1 VKRLSQ
7 SEITSITRR
16 LGVLRADSIRLKI
29 LGLAVLATLL
39 PSVGT
44 AWISYLENKRALEA
58 KATEELLR
66 VSAQTARELDIWAR
80 DRRYDLRVFAS
91 SYEITEN
98 IQTVARGDSPSAY
111 GRVTDYLKSVSERFD
126 DYDEL
131 LILAPNGQVVA
142 STEERAA
149 SVELPEGWQARLRNG
164 DFVAGTPYWDVSD
177 QSAEIVIAVPILEAG
192 ERMLGTLAAEVN
204 LLGLIETL
212 KNFAPDESGIAS
224 LLTADGSLIVSS
236 AGVSAEAMQLRYAPE
251 TVRAHLESNGTPVE
265 LTDVTGE
272 RVIGSMR
279 PVPGIDW
286 IVVAAIPTAEV
297 YRQLAR
303 MRLVTVSIVAGT
315 LLVAALVGYALGLII
330 TRPLDRLTRA
340 ASKVAAGDLEV
351 EIVDTK
357 GGEVGYLTDVFRDM
371 IARLRTSR
379 VELERLSVTD
389 PLTGLDN
396 RRRMMESLQNEV
408 LRSRRLEHVFSVV
421 MADVDH
427 FKDYNDAHGHVAG
440 DEALKRV
447 AMVLRGALRD
457 GDSVARYG
465 GEEFFVLLPET
476 PVAAA
481 SDFAKRV
488 RAALAKHAP
497 PAGAVTLSFGIA
509 AFPASGDSG
518 EELIRAA
525 DAALYEAKRGGR
537 DRSVV
542 ARGAERVK
550 VARGSS
556 SG

>member
-1 VKRLSQ
+1 VPRLSQ
-7 SEITSITRR
+7 SESTNITRR

-58 KATEELLR
+58 KATEELLS

-98 IQTVARGDSPSAY
+98 IESVARGNSPIAH

-126 DYDEL
+126 DYDDL

-142 STEERAA
+142 TSGERAA
-149 SVELPEGWQARLRNG
+149 SVELPPGWQARLRNG
-164 DFVAGTPYWDVSD
+164 DFIAGIPYWDEAD
-177 QSAEIVIAVPILEAG
+177 QRAEIVIAVPILVAG

-212 KNFAPDESGIAS
+212 KIFAPGDSGLAS

-236 AGVSAEAMQLRYAPE
+236 AGSSAEAMQLRYPAE
-251 TVRAHLESNGTPVE
+251 TLRGQLETDGTPVE
-265 LTDVTGE
+265 LTDVWGE
-272 RVIGSMR
+272 RAIGSMR

-286 IVVAAIPTAEV
+286 IVVAAIPIAEV
-297 YRQLAR
+297 YGQLVR

-315 LLVAALVGYALGLII
+315 LLVAAVVGYALGLII

-340 ASKVAAGDLEV
+340 AAKVAAGDLEV
-351 EIVDTK
+351 QLVDTK

-371 IARLRTSR
+371 VARLRTSR

-408 LRSRRLEHVFSVV
+408 LRSRRLEHAFSVV
-421 MADVDH
+421 MVDVDH
-427 FKDYNDAHGHVAG
+427 FKEYNDAHGHMAG

-447 AMVLRGALRD
+447 AAVLRGALRD

-476 PVAAA
+476 PAAAA
-481 SDFAKRV
+481 SDLVKRV
-488 RAALAKHAP
+488 RVALAKHAP
-497 PAGAVTLSFGIA
+497 PGGAVTLSFGIA
-509 AFPASGDSG
+509 AYPANGDSG
-518 EELIRAA
+518 EALIQAA

-550 VARGSS
+550 AARG
-556 SG
+556 

>member
-1 VKRLSQ
+1 VTRLSQ
-7 SEITSITRR
+7 SESTSITRR

-58 KATEELLR
+58 KATEEVLS

-98 IQTVARGDSPSAY
+98 IASISRGGSASALR
-111 GRVTDYLKSVSERFD
+111 RVTDYLKSVSERFD
-126 DYDEL
+126 DYDDL
-131 LILAPNGQVVA
+131 LILGTSGQVVA
-142 STEERAA
+142 TSGGRSAA
-149 SVELPEGWQARLRNG
+149 VELPEGWQARLRSG
-164 DFVAGTPYWDVSD
+164 DFVAGTPYWDASD
-177 QSAEIVIAVPILEAG
+177 QRPKIVIAVPILEG
-192 ERMLGTLAAEVN
+192 SERLLGTLAAEVS
-204 LLGLIETL
+204 LVGLIETL
-212 KNFAPDESGIAS
+212 KDFAPGDAGISS

-236 AGVSAEAMQLRYAPE
+236 AGGSAESMQLRYARE
-251 TVRAHLESNGTPVE
+251 TIRAQLDSGGAPVE

-272 RVIGSMR
+272 QVVGSMR

-297 YRQLAR
+297 YAQLAR

-315 LLVAALVGYALGLII
+315 LLVAAVVGYALGLII

-340 ASKVAAGDLEV
+340 ASKVAAGELEV
-351 EIVDTK
+351 DLVDTK
-357 GGEVGYLTDVFRDM
+357 GGEVGYLTEVFRDM
-371 IARLRTSR
+371 VSRLRTSR
-379 VELERLSVTD
+379 EELERLSVTD
-389 PLTGLDN
+389 PLTSLDN

-408 LRSRRLEHVFSVV
+408 LRSRRLEHAFSVV
-421 MADVDH
+421 MVDVDH

-447 AMVLRGALRD
+447 ATVLRGALRD

-465 GEEFFVLLPET
+465 GEEFFVLLPESAAT
-476 PVAAA
+476 AAA
-481 SDFAKRV
+481 DFAKRA
-488 RAALAKHAP
+488 RAALEKHAP
-497 PAGAVTLSFGIA
+497 PAGPVTLSFGIA
-509 AFPASGDSG
+509 AYPANGDSG
-518 EELIRAA
+518 EALIRAA

-542 ARGAERVK
+542 ARAERVK
-550 VARGSS
+550 AARG
-556 SG
+556 

>member
-1 VKRLSQ
+1 LSQ

-44 AWISYLENKRALEA
+44 AWISYTENKRALEA
-58 KATEELLR
+58 KATEAISS
-66 VSAQTARELDIWAR
+66 VSAQSAREVDLWAKE
-80 DRRYDLRVFAS
+80 RRYELRVFAS

-98 IQTVARGDSPSAY
+98 IEGIVRGDSASENR
-111 GRVTDYLKSVSERFD
+111 RVTDYLKSVSERFD

-131 LILAPNGQVVA
+131 LILASNGKVVA
-142 STEERAA
+142 TSGERAV
-149 SVELPEGWQARLRNG
+149 SVELPDGWQARLRNG
-164 DFVAGTPYWDVSD
+164 DFVAGTPYWDDAD
-177 QSAEIVIAVPILEAG
+177 QRAEIVIAVPILAG

-212 KNFAPDESGIAS
+212 KTFVPAESGLAS
-224 LLTADGSLIVSS
+224 LLTADGKLIVSS
-236 AGVSAEAMQLRYAPE
+236 AGSSAEAMKLSYAPE
-251 TVRAHLESNGTPVE
+251 TIRAQLESDGAPVE
-265 LTDVTGE
+265 LTDVAGE
-272 RVIGSMR
+272 RVVGSIR

-297 YRQLAR
+297 YAQLAR

-315 LLVAALVGYALGLII
+315 LLVAAVVGYALGLII

-396 RRRMMESLQNEV
+396 RRRMTESLQNEV

-421 MADVDH
+421 MVDVDH
-427 FKDYNDAHGHVAG
+427 FKEYNDSHGHPAG

-447 AMVLRGALRD
+447 ATVLRGALRD

-476 PVAAA
+476 PASTAA
-481 SDFAKRV
+481 DLAKRV

-509 AFPASGDSG
+509 AYPANGDSG
-518 EELIRAA
+518 ETLIRAA

-537 DRSVV
+537 DRCVV

-550 VARGSS
+550 AARG
-556 SG
+556 

>member
-1 VKRLSQ
+1 LSE
-7 SEITSITRR
+7 SEPTSITRR

-44 AWISYLENKRALEA
+44 AWISYHENKRALEA
-58 KATEELLR
+58 KATEELLS
-66 VSAQTARELDIWAR
+66 VSAQTARELDLWAR

-98 IQTVARGDSPSAY
+98 IASVARGDSPSAHR
-111 GRVTDYLKSVSERFD
+111 RVTDYLTSVRERFD

-131 LILAPNGQVVA
+131 LILDPSGQVVA
-142 STEERAA
+142 PSGERAT

-164 DFVAGTPYWDVSD
+164 DFVAGSPYWDD
-177 QSAEIVIAVPILEAG
+177 ADEHAEIVIAVPILEAG

-204 LLGLIETL
+204 LLGLIGTL
-212 KNFAPDESGIAS
+212 KVFAPGESGLAS
-224 LLTADGSLIVSS
+224 LLTADGGLIVSS
-236 AGVSAEAMQLRYAPE
+236 AGGSREAMQLRYAPE
-251 TVRAHLESNGTPVE
+251 TIRAQLQSNGTPVE

-272 RVIGSMR
+272 RVVGSMR

-286 IVVAAIPTAEV
+286 IVVAAIPSAEV
-297 YRQLAR
+297 YGQLAR
-303 MRLVTVSIVAGT
+303 MRLVTVAIVAGT

-351 EIVDTK
+351 ELVDTK
-357 GGEVGYLTDVFRDM
+357 GGEVGYLTEVFRDM
-371 IARLRTSR
+371 VARLRTSR

-389 PLTGLDN
+389 PLTGLEN

-421 MADVDH
+421 MVDVDH
-427 FKDYNDAHGHVAG
+427 FKDYNDTHGHMAG

-476 PVAAA
+476 PAAA
-481 SDFAKRV
+481 AADLVKRV

-497 PAGAVTLSFGIA
+497 PAGPVTLSCGIA
-509 AFPASGDSG
+509 AYPANGDSG
-518 EELIRAA
+518 EALIRAA
-525 DAALYEAKRGGR
+525 DAALYEAKRDGR
-537 DRSVV
+537 DRSVM
-542 ARGAERVK
+542 ARAERVK
-550 VARGSS
+550 AVRG
-556 SG
+556 

>member
-1 VKRLSQ
+1 
-7 SEITSITRR
+7 
-16 LGVLRADSIRLKI
+16 
-29 LGLAVLATLL
+29 
-39 PSVGT
+39 
-44 AWISYLENKRALEA
+44 
-58 KATEELLR
+58 
-66 VSAQTARELDIWAR
+66 
-80 DRRYDLRVFAS
+80 
-91 SYEITEN
+91 
-98 IQTVARGDSPSAY
+98 
-111 GRVTDYLKSVSERFD
+111 
-126 DYDEL
+126 
-131 LILAPNGQVVA
+131 
-142 STEERAA
+142 
-149 SVELPEGWQARLRNG
+149 
-164 DFVAGTPYWDVSD
+164 
-177 QSAEIVIAVPILEAG
+177 
-192 ERMLGTLAAEVN
+192 
-204 LLGLIETL
+204 ETL
-212 KNFAPDESGIAS
+212 KIFAPGESELAS

-236 AGVSAEAMQLRYAPE
+236 RGGSAEAMQLRYSPE
-251 TVRAHLESNGTPVE
+251 TVRAQLESDGAPVE

-272 RVIGSMR
+272 RVLGSMR

-297 YRQLAR
+297 YRQLVR
-303 MRLVTVSIVAGT
+303 MRFVTLSIVAGT

-351 EIVDTK
+351 ELVDTK
-357 GGEVGYLTDVFRDM
+357 GGEVGYLTEVFRDM
-371 IARLRTSR
+371 VSRLRTSR
-379 VELERLSVTD
+379 EELERLSVTD

-396 RRRMMESLQNEV
+396 RRRMMESLQTEV

-421 MADVDH
+421 MVDVDH

-447 AMVLRGALRD
+447 ATVLRGALRD

-518 EELIRAA
+518 EALIRAA

-550 VARGSS
+550 AARG
-556 SG
+556 

>member
-1 VKRLSQ
+1 MSQ

-58 KATEELLR
+58 KATEELLS
-66 VSAQTARELDIWAR
+66 VSAQTARELDLWAKE
-80 DRRYDLRVFAS
+80 RRYDLRVLSS

-98 IQTVARGDSPSAY
+98 IESVARGNSSAH
-111 GRVTDYLKSVSERFD
+111 GRVTDYLKSVRERFE

-131 LILAPNGQVVA
+131 LILANGKVVA
-142 STEERAA
+142 STGERAA
-149 SVELPEGWQARLRNG
+149 SVELPEGWQARLRS
-164 DFVAGTPYWDVSD
+164 DEFVAGTPYWDGTD
-177 QSAEIVIAVPILEAG
+177 QRAEIVIAVPILVEAG

-212 KNFAPDESGIAS
+212 KNFAPGNSGLAS
-224 LLTADGSLIVSS
+224 LLTTDGSLIVSS
-236 AGVSAEAMQLRYAPE
+236 AGSSAEAMQQRYAPE
-251 TVRAHLESNGTPVE
+251 TIRAQLENNGTPVE
-265 LTDVTGE
+265 IVDVTGE
-272 RVIGSMR
+272 RVLGSMR

-286 IVVAAIPTAEV
+286 IVVAAIPSAEV
-297 YRQLAR
+297 YAQLAR
-303 MRLVTVSIVAGT
+303 MRLVTLLIVAGT
-315 LLVAALVGYALGLII
+315 LLVAAVVGYALGLII

-351 EIVDTK
+351 ELVDTK
-357 GGEVGYLTDVFRDM
+357 GGEVGYLTTVFRDM
-371 IARLRTSR
+371 VSRLRTSR
-379 VELERLSVTD
+379 EELERLSVTD

-421 MADVDH
+421 MVDVDH
-427 FKDYNDAHGHVAG
+427 FKDYNDAHGHMAG

-447 AMVLRGALRD
+447 ATVLRGALRD

-476 PVAAA
+476 PVAGA

-497 PAGAVTLSFGIA
+497 PAGTVTLSFGIA
-509 AFPASGDSG
+509 AFPASGDAG
-518 EELIRAA
+518 EGLIHAA

-542 ARGAERVK
+542 ARGADRVK
-550 VARGSS
+550 AARG
-556 SG
+556 

>member
-1 VKRLSQ
+1 LSQ
-7 SEITSITRR
+7 SESTSITRR

-58 KATEELLR
+58 KATEEILA
-66 VSAQTARELDIWAR
+66 VSAQTARELDLWAKE
-80 DRRYDLRVFAS
+80 RRYDLRVFAS

-98 IQTVARGDSPSAY
+98 IESARGGSTNAN
-111 GRVTDYLKSVSERFD
+111 RRLTDYLKSVSERFD
-126 DYDEL
+126 VYDEL
-131 LILAPNGQVVA
+131 LILAAPSGQVVA
-142 STEERAA
+142 TSGERAA
-149 SVELPEGWQARLRNG
+149 SVELPSGWQTRLRNG
-164 DFVAGTPYWDVSD
+164 EVVAGTPYWDDVN
-177 QSAEIVIAVPILEAG
+177 QRAEIVIAVPILAG

-212 KNFAPDESGIAS
+212 KDFAPGESGIAS

-236 AGVSAEAMQLRYAPE
+236 AGASAQAMQMRYPRETIQAQLQSDAAAPF
-251 TVRAHLESNGTPVE
+251 E

-272 RVIGSMR
+272 RVIGSIR

-286 IVVAAIPTAEV
+286 VVVAAIPTAEV
-297 YRQLAR
+297 YAQLAR
-303 MRLVTVSIVAGT
+303 MRLVTVAIVAGT

-340 ASKVAAGDLEV
+340 ASKVAGGELEV
-351 EIVDTK
+351 ELVDTK
-357 GGEVGYLTDVFRDM
+357 GGEVGYLTEVFRDM
-371 IARLRTSR
+371 VSRLKTSR
-379 VELERLSVTD
+379 DELERLSVTD

-396 RRRMMESLQNEV
+396 RRRMTEALQNEV
-408 LRSRRLEHVFSVV
+408 LRSRRLEHPFSVV
-421 MADVDH
+421 MVDVDH
-427 FKDYNDAHGHVAG
+427 FKAYNDAHGHMAG

-447 AMVLRGALRD
+447 ATVLRGALSD

-476 PVAAA
+476 AASAAA
-481 SDFAKRV
+481 DFAKRV
-488 RAALAKHAP
+488 RAALEKHAP
-497 PAGAVTLSFGIA
+497 PAGPVTLSFGIA
-509 AFPASGDSG
+509 AYPAHGDSG
-518 EELIRAA
+518 EALIRAA

-537 DRSVV
+537 DRAVV

-550 VARGSS
+550 AARG
-556 SG
+556 

>member
-1 VKRLSQ
+1 MPCLSQ
-7 SEITSITRR
+7 SETTSITRR

-44 AWISYLENKRALEA
+44 AWISYLENKRSLEA
-58 KATEELLR
+58 KATEELLS

-98 IQTVARGDSPSAY
+98 IASARGGSASAQA
-111 GRVTDYLKSVSERFD
+111 RVTDYLKSVSERLD
-126 DYDEL
+126 VYDEL
-131 LILAPNGQVVA
+131 LILAPSGQVVA
-142 STEERAA
+142 TSGERAA
-149 SVELPEGWQARLRNG
+149 ALELPEGWQKTRLRG
-164 DFVAGTPYWDVSD
+164 EFVAGTPHWDAVD
-177 QSAEIVIAVPILEAG
+177 QRPEIVIAVPILEAD

-204 LLGLIETL
+204 LLGLAETL
-212 KNFAPDESGIAS
+212 KNFAPDSGLAS
-224 LLTADGSLIVSS
+224 LLTADGSVIVSS
-236 AGVSAEAMQLRYAPE
+236 AGGSAEAMQLRYARE
-251 TVRAHLESNGTPVE
+251 TIQAQLQSEGAPVA

-272 RVIGSMR
+272 PVIGSMR

-286 IVVAAIPTAEV
+286 IVMAAIPTAEV
-297 YRQLAR
+297 YAQLAR

-315 LLVAALVGYALGLII
+315 LLVAAMVGYALGLII

-351 EIVDTK
+351 ELVDTK
-357 GGEVGYLTDVFRDM
+357 GGEVGYLTTVFRDM
-371 IARLRTSR
+371 VSRLRTSR
-379 VELERLSVTD
+379 EELERLSVTD

-408 LRSRRLEHVFSVV
+408 LRSRRLEHAFSVV

-447 AMVLRGALRD
+447 ATVLRGALRD

-476 PVAAA
+476 SATAAA
-481 SDFAKRV
+481 DFAKRV
-488 RAALAKHAP
+488 RAALEKHAP
-497 PAGAVTLSFGIA
+497 PAGPVTLSFGVA
-509 AFPASGDSG
+509 AYPAHGDSG
-518 EELIRAA
+518 EALIRAA

-550 VARGSS
+550 AARG
-556 SG
+556 

>member
-1 VKRLSQ
+1 MSQ

-44 AWISYLENKRALEA
+44 AWISYTENKRALEA
-58 KATEELLR
+58 KATEELLS
-66 VSAQTARELDIWAR
+66 VSAQTARELDLWAKE
-80 DRRYDLRVFAS
+80 RRYELRVFAS

-98 IQTVARGDSPSAY
+98 IENIARGDSPNAH
-111 GRVTDYLKSVSERFD
+111 GRVSDYLKSVSERFD

-131 LILAPNGQVVA
+131 LIVAPNGRVVA
-142 STEERAA
+142 TSGERAA
-149 SVELPEGWQARLRNG
+149 SVALPTGWQTRLRNG
-164 DFVAGTPYWDVSD
+164 EFVAGTPYWDDSD
-177 QSAEIVIAVPILEAG
+177 QRAEIVIAVPILAG
-192 ERMLGTLAAEVN
+192 ERMLGTLGAEVN

-212 KNFAPDESGIAS
+212 KKFAPGESGLAS
-224 LLTADGSLIVSS
+224 LLTADGNLIVSS
-236 AGVSAEAMQLRYAPE
+236 AGSSAEAMKLGYATETIRAQLE
-251 TVRAHLESNGTPVE
+251 GEGTPVE

-272 RVIGSMR
+272 RVVGSMR

-297 YRQLAR
+297 YAQLAR
-303 MRLVTVSIVAGT
+303 MRLVTVAIVAGT
-315 LLVAALVGYALGLII
+315 LLVAAVVGYALGLII

-371 IARLRTSR
+371 VARLRTSR

-396 RRRMMESLQNEV
+396 RRRMTESLQNEV

-421 MADVDH
+421 MVDVDH
-427 FKDYNDAHGHVAG
+427 FKEYNDSHGHMAG

-447 AMVLRGALRD
+447 ATVLRGALRD

-476 PVAAA
+476 PAATA
-481 SDFAKRV
+481 ADLAKRV
-488 RAALAKHAP
+488 RAALAKHSP
-497 PAGAVTLSFGIA
+497 PAGPVTLSFGIA
-509 AFPASGDSG
+509 AYPANGDSG
-518 EELIRAA
+518 ETLIRAA

-542 ARGAERVK
+542 ARGADRVK
-550 VARGSS
+550 AARG
-556 SG
+556 